1 MPEFLVHKV
10 LVLHSPPVL
19 LPRTARL
26 YAKLTSGYCKPAP
39 LGALGIG
46 RMLESLVCGVLIL
59 HSPPV
64 LYAPLPKLA
73 SGLWQSPATGCRGIK
88 TGKNNVPSA
97 CVMPDLRKVQA
108 LCRKR
113 PYSEL
118 FCLLGLFGVFA
129 IAERAVFIV
138 CV

>member
-26 YAKLTSGYCKPAP
+26 YVKLARWLGQVPKFLVYRVQVLHSPPVLLPRMARLYVKLARWLGQVPEFLVYRVPVLLAP

-64 LYAPLPKLA
+64 CRRALPCL
-73 SGLWQSPATGCRGIK
+73 
-88 TGKNNVPSA
+88 PSF
-97 CVMPDLRKVQA
+97 A
-108 LCRKR
+108 LQN
-113 PYSEL
+113 SWIIL
-118 FCLLGLFGVFA
+118 ST
-129 IAERAVFIV
+129 
-138 CV
+138 